1 MYDNFLVGNKLP
13 NFNLKTSKRDTLT
26 ASNLM
31 GNKNIIFI
39 YPKNDTSSC
48 TKENLAFSENIKEF
62 DRVTLYRTVKVLIK
76 FKIIKELSFENKKFL
91 SLNRNINKSSDSFEQ
106 SVYFYCMYC
115 NNLTFLNNKIISFD
129 ITPDYEVHQS
139 ESIISGKCNL
149 CN

>member
-1 MYDNFLVGNKLP
+1 MINKVNYL
-13 NFNLKTSKRDTLT
+13 LKKSGLSITPLR
-26 ASNLM
+26 
-31 GNKNIIFI
+31 
-39 YPKNDTSSC
+39 
-48 TKENLAFSENIKEF
+48 KEVLAFLLENEVSSLDDIKKNIKEF

-76 FKIIKELSFENKKFL
+76 FKIIKELSFENKKFF

-129 ITPDYEVHQS
+129 IAQDYEVHQS

>member
-1 MYDNFLVGNKLP
+1 MTNKVNYLLKKSGLSITPLRKEVLAFLLENEVSSLDDIK
-13 NFNLKTSKRDTLT
+13 
-26 ASNLM
+26 
-31 GNKNIIFI
+31 KNI
-39 YPKNDTSSC
+39 N
-48 TKENLAFSENIKEF
+48 EF

-91 SLNRNINKSSDSFEQ
+91 SLNRNIHKSSDSFEQ

>member
-1 MYDNFLVGNKLP
+1 MINKVNYL
-13 NFNLKTSKRDTLT
+13 LKKSGLSVTPLR
-26 ASNLM
+26 
-31 GNKNIIFI
+31 
-39 YPKNDTSSC
+39 
-48 TKENLAFSENIKEF
+48 KEVLAFLLENEVSSLDDLKKNIKEF
-62 DRVTLYRTVKVLIK
+62 DRVTFYRTVKVLTK

-91 SLNRNINKSSDSFEQ
+91 SLNRYIHKSSDSFEQ

-129 ITPDYEVHQS
+129 VAPDYEVHQS

>member
-1 MYDNFLVGNKLP
+1 MINKVNYL
-13 NFNLKTSKRDTLT
+13 LKKSGLSITPLR
-26 ASNLM
+26 
-31 GNKNIIFI
+31 
-39 YPKNDTSSC
+39 
-48 TKENLAFSENIKEF
+48 KEVLAFLLENEVSSLDDIKKNIKEF

-76 FKIIKELSFENKKFL
+76 FKIINELSFENKKFL

-139 ESIISGKCNL
+139 ESVISGKCNL

>member
-1 MYDNFLVGNKLP
+1 MINKVNYL
-13 NFNLKTSKRDTLT
+13 LKKSGLSITPLR
-26 ASNLM
+26 
-31 GNKNIIFI
+31 
-39 YPKNDTSSC
+39 
-48 TKENLAFSENIKEF
+48 KEVLAFLLENEVSSLDDIKKNIKEF
-62 DRVTLYRTVKVLIK
+62 DRVTLYRTIKILIK
-76 FKIIKELSFENKKFL
+76 FNIIKELSFQNKKFL

-106 SVYFYCMYC
+106 TVYFYCMYC

>member
-1 MYDNFLVGNKLP
+1 MINKVNYL
-13 NFNLKTSKRDTLT
+13 LKKSGLSITPLR
-26 ASNLM
+26 
-31 GNKNIIFI
+31 
-39 YPKNDTSSC
+39 
-48 TKENLAFSENIKEF
+48 KEVLAFLLENEVSSLDDIKKNIKEF

-91 SLNRNINKSSDSFEQ
+91 SLNRNIHKSSDSFEQ

-115 NNLTFLNNKIISFD
+115 NNLTFLNNKIIGFD

>member
-1 MYDNFLVGNKLP
+1 MINKVNYL
-13 NFNLKTSKRDTLT
+13 LKKSGLSITPLR
-26 ASNLM
+26 
-31 GNKNIIFI
+31 
-39 YPKNDTSSC
+39 
-48 TKENLAFSENIKEF
+48 KEVLAFLLENEVSSLDDIKKNIKEF

-76 FKIIKELSFENKKFL
+76 FKIIKELNFENKKFL
-91 SLNRNINKSSDSFEQ
+91 SLNRNIHKSSDSFEQ

>member
-1 MYDNFLVGNKLP
+1 MINKVNYL
-13 NFNLKTSKRDTLT
+13 LKKSGLSITPLR
-26 ASNLM
+26 
-31 GNKNIIFI
+31 
-39 YPKNDTSSC
+39 
-48 TKENLAFSENIKEF
+48 KEVLAFLLENEVSSLNDIKKNIKEF

>member
-1 MYDNFLVGNKLP
+1 MINKVNYL
-13 NFNLKTSKRDTLT
+13 LKKSGLSITPLRKEVL
-26 ASNLM
+26 ALLLENEV
-31 GNKNIIFI
+31 
-39 YPKNDTSSC
+39 SSLDDI
-48 TKENLAFSENIKEF
+48 KKNIKEF

-91 SLNRNINKSSDSFEQ
+91 SLNRNIHKSSDSFEQ

-115 NNLTFLNNKIISFD
+115 NNLTFLNNRIVSFD
-129 ITPDYEVHQS
+129 INPDYEVHQS

>member
-1 MYDNFLVGNKLP
+1 MINKVNYLLKKSGLSITPLRKEVLVFLLENEV
-13 NFNLKTSKRDTLT
+13 
-26 ASNLM
+26 
-31 GNKNIIFI
+31 
-39 YPKNDTSSC
+39 SSLDDI
-48 TKENLAFSENIKEF
+48 KKNIKEF

-129 ITPDYEVHQS
+129 IAQDYEVHQS

>member
-1 MYDNFLVGNKLP
+1 MTNKVNYL
-13 NFNLKTSKRDTLT
+13 LKKSGLSITPLR
-26 ASNLM
+26 
-31 GNKNIIFI
+31 
-39 YPKNDTSSC
+39 
-48 TKENLAFSENIKEF
+48 KEVLAFLLENEVSSLDDIKKNIKEF

-91 SLNRNINKSSDSFEQ
+91 SLNRNIHKSSDSFEQ

-115 NNLTFLNNKIISFD
+115 NNLTFLNDKIISFD

>member
-1 MYDNFLVGNKLP
+1 MINKVNYL
-13 NFNLKTSKRDTLT
+13 LKKSGLSITPLR
-26 ASNLM
+26 
-31 GNKNIIFI
+31 
-39 YPKNDTSSC
+39 
-48 TKENLAFSENIKEF
+48 KEVLAFLLENEVSSLDDIKKNIKEF

-91 SLNRNINKSSDSFEQ
+91 SLNRNIHKSSDSFEQ

-115 NNLTFLNNKIISFD
+115 NNLTSLNNKIISFD

>member
-1 MYDNFLVGNKLP
+1 MINKVNYL
-13 NFNLKTSKRDTLT
+13 LKKSGLSITPLR
-26 ASNLM
+26 
-31 GNKNIIFI
+31 
-39 YPKNDTSSC
+39 
-48 TKENLAFSENIKEF
+48 KEVLAFLLENEVSSLDDIKKNIKEF

-91 SLNRNINKSSDSFEQ
+91 SLNRNIRKSSDSFDQ

-129 ITPDYEVHQS
+129 IEPGYEAHQS

>member
-1 MYDNFLVGNKLP
+1 MTNKVNYL
-13 NFNLKTSKRDTLT
+13 LKKSGLSITPLR
-26 ASNLM
+26 
-31 GNKNIIFI
+31 
-39 YPKNDTSSC
+39 
-48 TKENLAFSENIKEF
+48 KEVLAFLLENEVSSLDDIKKNIKEF

-91 SLNRNINKSSDSFEQ
+91 SLNRNINKSSDYFEQ

>member
-1 MYDNFLVGNKLP
+1 MINKVNYL
-13 NFNLKTSKRDTLT
+13 LKKSGLSITPLR
-26 ASNLM
+26 
-31 GNKNIIFI
+31 
-39 YPKNDTSSC
+39 
-48 TKENLAFSENIKEF
+48 KEVLAFLLENEVSSLDDIKKNIKEF

-76 FKIIKELSFENKKFL
+76 FKIIKEISFENKKFL
-91 SLNRNINKSSDSFEQ
+91 SLNRNIHKSSDSFEQ

-129 ITPDYEVHQS
+129 ITSDYEVHQS

>member
-1 MYDNFLVGNKLP
+1 MINKVNYL
-13 NFNLKTSKRDTLT
+13 LKKSGLSITPLR
-26 ASNLM
+26 
-31 GNKNIIFI
+31 
-39 YPKNDTSSC
+39 
-48 TKENLAFSENIKEF
+48 KEVLAFLLENEVSSLDDIKKSIKEF

>member
-1 MYDNFLVGNKLP
+1 MINKVNYL
-13 NFNLKTSKRDTLT
+13 LKKSGLSITPLR
-26 ASNLM
+26 
-31 GNKNIIFI
+31 
-39 YPKNDTSSC
+39 
-48 TKENLAFSENIKEF
+48 KEVLAFLLENEVSSLYDIKKNIKEF
-62 DRVTLYRTVKVLIK
+62 DRVTLYRTIKVLIK
-76 FKIIKELSFENKKFL
+76 FKIIKELSFENKKFF

>member
-1 MYDNFLVGNKLP
+1 MTNKVNYL
-13 NFNLKTSKRDTLT
+13 LKKSGLSITPLR
-26 ASNLM
+26 
-31 GNKNIIFI
+31 
-39 YPKNDTSSC
+39 
-48 TKENLAFSENIKEF
+48 KEVLAFLLENEVSSLDDIKKNIKEF

-91 SLNRNINKSSDSFEQ
+91 SLNRNIHKSSDSFEQ

>member
-1 MYDNFLVGNKLP
+1 MINKVNYL
-13 NFNLKTSKRDTLT
+13 LKKSGLSITPLRKEVL
-26 ASNLM
+26 ALLLENEV
-31 GNKNIIFI
+31 
-39 YPKNDTSSC
+39 SSLDDI
-48 TKENLAFSENIKEF
+48 KKNIKEF

-91 SLNRNINKSSDSFEQ
+91 SLNRNIHKSSDSFEQ

-129 ITPDYEVHQS
+129 VEPDYEVHQS

>member
-1 MYDNFLVGNKLP
+1 MINKVNYL
-13 NFNLKTSKRDTLT
+13 LKKSGLSITPLR
-26 ASNLM
+26 
-31 GNKNIIFI
+31 
-39 YPKNDTSSC
+39 
-48 TKENLAFSENIKEF
+48 KEVLAFLLENEVSSLDDIKKNIKEF
-62 DRVTLYRTVKVLIK
+62 ARVTLYRTVKVLIK
-76 FKIIKELSFENKKFL
+76 FKIIKELNFENKKFL

>member
-1 MYDNFLVGNKLP
+1 MINKVNYL
-13 NFNLKTSKRDTLT
+13 LKKSGLSITPLR
-26 ASNLM
+26 
-31 GNKNIIFI
+31 
-39 YPKNDTSSC
+39 
-48 TKENLAFSENIKEF
+48 KEVLAFLLENEVSSLDDIKKNIKEF

-115 NNLTFLNNKIISFD
+115 NNLTFLNNKIISVD

>member
-1 MYDNFLVGNKLP
+1 MINKVNYLLKKSGLSITPLRKEVLAFLLENEVSSLDDIK
-13 NFNLKTSKRDTLT
+13 
-26 ASNLM
+26 
-31 GNKNIIFI
+31 KNI
-39 YPKNDTSSC
+39 KD
-48 TKENLAFSENIKEF
+48 F

-129 ITPDYEVHQS
+129 IAPDYEVHQS

>member
-1 MYDNFLVGNKLP
+1 MINKVNYL
-13 NFNLKTSKRDTLT
+13 LKKSGLSITPLR
-26 ASNLM
+26 
-31 GNKNIIFI
+31 
-39 YPKNDTSSC
+39 
-48 TKENLAFSENIKEF
+48 KEVLAFLLENEVSSLDDIKKNIKEF

-129 ITPDYEVHQS
+129 ITPDYEVHKS

>member
-1 MYDNFLVGNKLP
+1 MINKVNYL
-13 NFNLKTSKRDTLT
+13 LKKSGLSITPLR
-26 ASNLM
+26 
-31 GNKNIIFI
+31 
-39 YPKNDTSSC
+39 
-48 TKENLAFSENIKEF
+48 KEVLAFLLENEVSSLDDIKKSIKEF

-76 FKIIKELSFENKKFL
+76 FKIIKELSFENKKFF

-129 ITPDYEVHQS
+129 IAPDYEVHQS

>member
-1 MYDNFLVGNKLP
+1 MINKVNYL
-13 NFNLKTSKRDTLT
+13 LKKSGLSITPLR
-26 ASNLM
+26 
-31 GNKNIIFI
+31 
-39 YPKNDTSSC
+39 
-48 TKENLAFSENIKEF
+48 KEVLAFLLENEVSSLDDIKKNIKEF

-76 FKIIKELSFENKKFL
+76 FKIIKELSFENKKFF

>member
-1 MYDNFLVGNKLP
+1 MINKVNYL
-13 NFNLKTSKRDTLT
+13 LKKSGLSITPLR
-26 ASNLM
+26 
-31 GNKNIIFI
+31 
-39 YPKNDTSSC
+39 
-48 TKENLAFSENIKEF
+48 KEVLAFLLENEVSSLDDIKKNIKEF

-91 SLNRNINKSSDSFEQ
+91 SLNRNIHKSSDSFEQ

-139 ESIISGKCNL
+139 QSIISGKCNL

>member
-1 MYDNFLVGNKLP
+1 MTNKVNYL
-13 NFNLKTSKRDTLT
+13 LKKSGLSITPLR
-26 ASNLM
+26 
-31 GNKNIIFI
+31 
-39 YPKNDTSSC
+39 
-48 TKENLAFSENIKEF
+48 KEVLAFLLENEVSSLDDIKKNIKEF

-129 ITPDYEVHQS
+129 IAQDYEVHQS

>member
-1 MYDNFLVGNKLP
+1 MINKVNYLLKKSGLSITPLRKEVLAFLLENEVSSLDDIK
-13 NFNLKTSKRDTLT
+13 
-26 ASNLM
+26 
-31 GNKNIIFI
+31 KNI
-39 YPKNDTSSC
+39 KD
-48 TKENLAFSENIKEF
+48 F

-91 SLNRNINKSSDSFEQ
+91 SLNRNIHKSSDSFEQ

-115 NNLTFLNNKIISFD
+115 NNLTFLNSKIISFD

>member
-1 MYDNFLVGNKLP
+1 MINKVNYL
-13 NFNLKTSKRDTLT
+13 LKKSGLSITPLR
-26 ASNLM
+26 
-31 GNKNIIFI
+31 
-39 YPKNDTSSC
+39 
-48 TKENLAFSENIKEF
+48 KEVLAFLLENEVSSLDDIKKNIKEF

-91 SLNRNINKSSDSFEQ
+91 SLNRNIHKSSDSFEQ

-115 NNLTFLNNKIISFD
+115 NNLTFLNSKIISFD
-129 ITPDYEVHQS
+129 ITPDYEVNQS

>member
-1 MYDNFLVGNKLP
+1 MINKVNYL
-13 NFNLKTSKRDTLT
+13 LKKSGLSITPLR
-26 ASNLM
+26 
-31 GNKNIIFI
+31 
-39 YPKNDTSSC
+39 
-48 TKENLAFSENIKEF
+48 KEVLAFLLENEVSSLDVIKKNIKEF

>member
-1 MYDNFLVGNKLP
+1 MINKVNYL
-13 NFNLKTSKRDTLT
+13 LKKSGLSITPLRKEVL
-26 ASNLM
+26 ALLLENEV
-31 GNKNIIFI
+31 
-39 YPKNDTSSC
+39 SSLDDI
-48 TKENLAFSENIKEF
+48 KKNIKEF

-91 SLNRNINKSSDSFEQ
+91 SLNRNMHKSSDSFEQ

-129 ITPDYEVHQS
+129 IASDYEVHQS

>member
-1 MYDNFLVGNKLP
+1 MINKVNYL
-13 NFNLKTSKRDTLT
+13 LKKSGLSITPLR
-26 ASNLM
+26 
-31 GNKNIIFI
+31 
-39 YPKNDTSSC
+39 
-48 TKENLAFSENIKEF
+48 KEVLAFLLENEVSSLDDIKKNIKEF

-91 SLNRNINKSSDSFEQ
+91 SLNRNIHKSPDSFEQ

>member
-1 MYDNFLVGNKLP
+1 MINKVNYL
-13 NFNLKTSKRDTLT
+13 LKQSGLSITPLR
-26 ASNLM
+26 
-31 GNKNIIFI
+31 
-39 YPKNDTSSC
+39 
-48 TKENLAFSENIKEF
+48 KEVLAFLLENEVSSLDDIKKNIKEF

-91 SLNRNINKSSDSFEQ
+91 SLNRNINKSSDSFEK

-149 CN
+149 CNQLR

>member
-1 MYDNFLVGNKLP
+1 MINKVNYL
-13 NFNLKTSKRDTLT
+13 LKKSGLSITPLR
-26 ASNLM
+26 
-31 GNKNIIFI
+31 
-39 YPKNDTSSC
+39 
-48 TKENLAFSENIKEF
+48 KEVLAFLLENEASSLDDIKKNIKEF

-91 SLNRNINKSSDSFEQ
+91 SLNRNIHKSSDSFEQ

>member
-1 MYDNFLVGNKLP
+1 MINKVNYL
-13 NFNLKTSKRDTLT
+13 LKRSGLSITPLR
-26 ASNLM
+26 
-31 GNKNIIFI
+31 
-39 YPKNDTSSC
+39 
-48 TKENLAFSENIKEF
+48 KEVLAFLLENEVSSLDDIKKNIKEF

-91 SLNRNINKSSDSFEQ
+91 SLNRNIHKSSDSFEQ

-129 ITPDYEVHQS
+129 VEPDYEVHQS

>member
-1 MYDNFLVGNKLP
+1 MINKVNYLLKKSGLSITPLRKEFLVFLLENEV
-13 NFNLKTSKRDTLT
+13 
-26 ASNLM
+26 
-31 GNKNIIFI
+31 
-39 YPKNDTSSC
+39 SSLDDI
-48 TKENLAFSENIKEF
+48 KKNIKEF

-91 SLNRNINKSSDSFEQ
+91 SLNRNIHKSSDSFEQ

>member
-1 MYDNFLVGNKLP
+1 MINKVNYLLKKSGLSITPLRKEVLTFLLENEV
-13 NFNLKTSKRDTLT
+13 
-26 ASNLM
+26 
-31 GNKNIIFI
+31 
-39 YPKNDTSSC
+39 SSLDDI
-48 TKENLAFSENIKEF
+48 KKSIKEF

-91 SLNRNINKSSDSFEQ
+91 SLNRNIHKSSDSFEQ

-115 NNLTFLNNKIISFD
+115 NNLTFLNNKIISVD

>member
-1 MYDNFLVGNKLP
+1 MINKVNYL
-13 NFNLKTSKRDTLT
+13 LKKSGLSITPLR
-26 ASNLM
+26 
-31 GNKNIIFI
+31 
-39 YPKNDTSSC
+39 
-48 TKENLAFSENIKEF
+48 KEVLAFLLENEVSSLDDIKKNIKEF

-91 SLNRNINKSSDSFEQ
+91 CLNRNINKSSDSFEQ

>member
-1 MYDNFLVGNKLP
+1 MINKVNYL
-13 NFNLKTSKRDTLT
+13 LKKSGLSITPLR
-26 ASNLM
+26 
-31 GNKNIIFI
+31 
-39 YPKNDTSSC
+39 
-48 TKENLAFSENIKEF
+48 KEVLAFLLENEVSSLDDIKKNIKEF

-91 SLNRNINKSSDSFEQ
+91 SLNRNINKSSGSFEQ

-115 NNLTFLNNKIISFD
+115 NNLTFLTNKIISFD